1 LGLISEGMGEEVI
14 PGLLLRRRG
23 HR

>member
-1 LGLISEGMGEEVI
+1 LGLISEGMGEEGI